1 MISSSG
7 SFEKSCSVMCYKN
20 YLLLSF
26 ETSSSIVANVFVRPE
41 VAWNGIV
48 RQAEVY
54 TMICLWDKQHCIKSV
69 CETSSSLRPT
79 AVQSV
84 CETSSCVKCVY
95 ETRRR
100 VYNDVF
106 LRQAAVRNMLINIVV
121 RQEATSIVF
130 ASLMCLMKYLRGEIF
145 R

>member
-1 MISSSG
+1 MCLWDNQRCVSVRQAAVWDMISSSG

-41 VAWNGIV
+41 AAWNGIV

-54 TMICLWDKQHCIKSV
+54 TIMCLWDKQHCIESV

-79 AVQSV
+79 AVH
-84 CETSSCVKCVY
+84 KIM
-95 ETRRR
+95 
-100 VYNDVF
+100 F
-106 LRQAAVRNMLINIVV
+106 LWD
-121 RQEATSIVF
+121 
-130 ASLMCLMKYLRGEIF
+130 K
-145 R
+145 